1 MNVFDLCHD
10 IEARDRAKDRLARAQ
25 RRKDELL
32 EYRLREREDA
42 IADDMRT
49 VAERAADDEA
59 HEAIVVSTGRC
70 PTPDTCKMCSGTALR
85 GALHCRA
92 EGCIEFATG
101 STMSSGYCQ
110 VHREAAHQH
119 RLSMPMCARQ
129 GCQYRVHSDAID
141 VCWMHSTKTYKVQRH
156 VAKAFFEDDDDDDQN
171 DEA

>member
-1 MNVFDLCHD
+1 MNVFELCHD
-10 IEARDRAKDRLARAQ
+10 IEARDRAKDRAAQAR
-25 RRKDELL
+25 RRRDALTEFERREL
-32 EYRLREREDA
+32 DP
-42 IADDMRT
+42 DMRS
-49 VAERAADDEA
+49 VAERAARDDA

-70 PTPDTCKMCSGTALR
+70 PAPDTCKMCSGTALR

-141 VCWMHSTKTYKVQRH
+141 VCWMHSPKTYKTQRH
-156 VAKAFFEDDDDDDQN
+156 VDVDDEDGKN